1 MKYVSQ
7 TEGVLLN
14 VSYGDNLLRS
24 GMSRGPRPGST
35 CVSMIGQLAAV
46 CARFTSLLPHDDGLK
61 GCLKL
66 EPKLLGDVQ
75 TRLSI
80 GCFAMN
86 ADGMRLDDSLQQELE
101 QEQEATTVA
110 PTDAVTIANTNQ
122 TNSVEENATWVNPF
136 VTLFPNNRRSFS
148 NFRLPF
154 LLMLVLRSPTARTF
168 FASAP
173 EL

>member
-1 MKYVSQ
+1 MKYISQ

-122 TNSVEENATWVNPF
+122 TNSVEENAT
-136 VTLFPNNRRSFS
+136 
-148 NFRLPF
+148 
-154 LLMLVLRSPTARTF
+154 
-168 FASAP
+168 
-173 EL
+173 